1 MHRFIWNEN
10 DQSSRQSVKGTKKL
24 PNKFRKNETI
34 FSSSLAN
41 KSQYFLLLG
50 RWFVILN
57 TSPHQGNI
65 CYGFE

>member
-41 KSQYFLLLG
+41 KSPVLPPPWAVVCYREYL
-50 RWFVILN
+50 
-57 TSPHQGNI
+57 TSPEKHLLWL
-65 CYGFE
+65 